1 MIVVP
6 RLTLIIVLSFLVG
19 CTSVA
24 LEPNERVATSTQ
36 RFESAEATLVD
47 FEMDGRLVGDTTD
60 PLALRPFIDAQLMY
74 AVGQLNGERA
84 VGWYER
90 LEVSAISA
98 TPSPS
103 GRYDVRY
110 HAKLPVAW
118 AAGSAPATYT
128 LVLPGSVAAEDQ
140 VRFTEKYGTT
150 CVDPQGGDLNAGGRP
165 DAGRM
170 FLFYRPQRPGCVL
183 APEDVSAAVANVKPS
198 TENSTGK
205 YPEYHRIWEDGAL
218 DFVAVFG
225 IEIQDTPSDAGV
237 KAFDDFLRSADA
249 FLATLQTDETKRT
262 TTSTIIDGRR
272 RTRIEAVLADGRG
285 VHVDAILIGPQ
296 LANEGA
302 AFDAWCD
309 AASFR
314 ADVIFYSGHAAHGAN
329 VRSLMTKGTFQ
340 PKKYL
345 VWVVNGCDT
354 LAYVDRTLADRRLAL
369 NPDDRSGTKY
379 MDTVSNVLG
388 AWFRM
393 GDETAIR
400 FVRDIVTATGAN
412 AAPKTY
418 RQIFSGID
426 RDQIVVVTGEEDNEF
441 PVTPEPVVVRSPT
454 EEPSKEA
461 GGDAVAPRD
470 ERPQPARED
479 SSCRMG
485 RAPGEAPAA
494 FLIAVAVG
502 LLAFRRTRA
511 PRLARASLSE
521 TEAGDRQDPVV
532 TPRCNRS
539 TVVDR

>member
-1 MIVVP
+1 MP
-6 RLTLIIVLSFLVG
+6 RLTPILFSFLVG
-19 CTSVA
+19 CTSGA
-24 LEPNERVATSTQ
+24 LEPRERVATSTQ
-36 RFESAEATLVD
+36 RFESAEATLIE
-47 FEMDGRLVGDTTD
+47 FEMDGQLLADTND
-60 PLALRPFIDAQLMY
+60 PAALRPLIDAQLMY

-98 TPSPS
+98 TASPS

-110 HAKLPVAW
+110 RAKLPVAW
-118 AAGSAPATYT
+118 GAPALPATYT
-128 LVLPGSVAAEDQ
+128 LLLPASLAPEDQ

-150 CVDPQGGDLNAGGRP
+150 CVDPDGGDLNASGRP

-170 FLFYRPQRPGCVL
+170 FLFYRPQRQGCAL
-183 APEDVSAAVANVKPS
+183 APEDVVQISARVSPS
-198 TENSTGK
+198 AENTTGK

-225 IEIQDTPSDAGV
+225 IEIQDTPSDPGV

-262 TTSTIIDGRR
+262 TTRTIIDGRR
-272 RTRIEAVLADGRG
+272 QTRIEAVLADGRA

-296 LANEGA
+296 LANESA
-302 AFDAWCD
+302 AFDAWYD

-354 LAYVDRTLADRRLAL
+354 LAYVDRTLAERRAAL

-418 RQIFSGID
+418 RQLFSGID
-426 RDQIVVVTGEEDNEF
+426 RGQIVVVTGEADNEF
-441 PVTPEPVVVRSPT
+441 PITPKPVVVRT
-454 EEPSKEA
+454 PSDPGAEA
-461 GGDAVAPRD
+461 SD
-470 ERPQPARED
+470 ERPPGEKGTPPFRED
-479 SSCRMG
+479 RGCAIG
-485 RAPGEAPAA
+485 RTTRAEGGVFALFLAA
-494 FLIAVAVG
+494 
-502 LLAFRRTRA
+502 LLAARR
-511 PRLARASLSE
+511 ARCA
-521 TEAGDRQDPVV
+521 A
-532 TPRCNRS
+532 RS
-539 TVVDR
+539 SAR